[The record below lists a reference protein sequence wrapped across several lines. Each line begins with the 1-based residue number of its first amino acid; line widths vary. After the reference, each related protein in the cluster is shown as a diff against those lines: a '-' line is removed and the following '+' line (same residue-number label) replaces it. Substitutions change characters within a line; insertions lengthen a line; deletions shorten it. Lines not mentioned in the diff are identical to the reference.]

1 MIGSVWI
8 NKHMDKRARIIAE
21 PLVGVFELEY
31 EDDAVANQRWSAND
45 LHRHW
50 VRADMVLEEE

>member
-1 MIGSVWI
+1 MIGSEWI
-8 NKHMDKRARIIAE
+8 NKHVDKRARIIGE

-31 EDDAVANQRWSAND
+31 EDDAVANQRWSGND

>member
-1 MIGSVWI
+1 MIGSEWI
-8 NKHMDKRARIIAE
+8 NKYVGYRARIVGE
-21 PLVGVFELEY
+21 PLVGVFELDY
-31 EDDAVANQRWSAND
+31 FNDTIGVQRWSARD

>member
-8 NKHMDKRARIIAE
+8 NKHVGHRARIIAE
-21 PLVGVFELEY
+21 PLIGVFELEY
-31 EDDAVANQRWSAND
+31 LDDTIGVQRWSARD
-45 LHRHW
+45 LHKHW